1 MSDLS
6 TRYAADKR
14 PLCQAKE
21 AFMSS
26 KRGSYVSCLFSNDK
40 DTKFFF
46 HFQISGTA
54 YPLKAVKKLRCFF
67 STFVCFLNN
76 NA

>member
-14 PLCQAKE
+14 LLCQAKE

-26 KRGSYVSCLFSNDK
+26 IRGSYVSCLFSNDK

-54 YPLKAVKKLRCFF
+54 YPLKPVKNSDVFF
-67 STFVCFLNN
+67 QHLFVF
-76 NA
+76 

>member
-14 PLCQAKE
+14 LLCQAKE

-26 KRGSYVSCLFSNDK
+26 IRGSYVSCLFSNDK

-46 HFQISGTA
+46 HFQISGT
-54 YPLKAVKKLRCFF
+54 L
-67 STFVCFLNN
+67 SH
-76 NA
+76 